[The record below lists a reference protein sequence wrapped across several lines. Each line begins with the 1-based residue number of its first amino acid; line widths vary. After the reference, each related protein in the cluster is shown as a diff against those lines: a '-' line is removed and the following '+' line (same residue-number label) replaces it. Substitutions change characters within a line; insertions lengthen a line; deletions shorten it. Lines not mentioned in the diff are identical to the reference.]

1 VSGTLSVL
9 ESEHHSRDLLP
20 KIILDGQPSPN
31 SLPAK
36 PTSPDQISK
45 QLSPAAGNPDSTNP
59 GSTNPGSSN
68 PSSTTLVATPQRE
81 LEHLDRK
88 QLKKLQSALNG
99 AQAGNWRDLKT
110 VFELTGIFPPKD
122 NASPTDA

>member
-1 VSGTLSVL
+1 VTR
-9 ESEHHSRDLLP
+9 ETT
-20 KIILDGQPSPN
+20 ITQFPS
-31 SLPAK
+31 AK

-45 QLSPAAGNPDSTNP
+45 QLSPAAGNP
-59 GSTNPGSSN
+59 GSTNPGPTN
-68 PSSTTLVATPQRE
+68 PRPTALVASPERE

-88 QLKKLQSALNG
+88 QLKESQSALTG
-99 AQAGNWRDLKT
+99 AQAGDWRDLKT

>member
-1 VSGTLSVL
+1 MTR
-9 ESEHHSRDLLP
+9 ETT
-20 KIILDGQPSPN
+20 ITQFPS
-31 SLPAK
+31 AK

-45 QLSPAAGNPDSTNP
+45 QLSPAAGNPGSTNPGSSNP

-68 PSSTTLVATPQRE
+68 PGSTALVASPERE

-88 QLKKLQSALNG
+88 QLEELQSALDG

>member
-1 VSGTLSVL
+1 MTR
-9 ESEHHSRDLLP
+9 ETT
-20 KIILDGQPSPN
+20 ITQFPS
-31 SLPAK
+31 AK

-45 QLSPAAGNPDSTNP
+45 QLSPAAGNPD
-59 GSTNPGSSN
+59 STNPGSSN